1 MGIDPKALLLNA
13 CFGRWGRVAPIE
25 GGFTIL
31 LPTPAD
37 MPFLLRFALEGLKH
51 LDLADCSQI
60 IVLGDGCA
68 DDSALRKVVEEA
80 ADPRVEM
87 AEVGPVA
94 HFFVHK
100 MGREGG
106 GIANWT
112 HWAMIVE
119 GTRRA
124 RGDYVFLHDADAFFL
139 DADGLQR
146 QYQACVE
153 RGMETL
159 GVTARTDPAFAEH
172 GRTLPGT
179 WELMYSN
186 RWARRRPPI
195 DHKGRRR
202 ETPVGVFEFDTMLY
216 PQFMDY
222 PGGKV
227 GVLDPPSRLVHFAGA
242 ITTYRTFRDRAGSP
256 VVDELF
262 RVLLLAMLEDLVPAA
277 DGKRV
282 IPTVNEL
289 ARGLTDPSNPVTYG
303 SRVAVQEFP
312 IFRAMVEDLCESPVM
327 RGERAN
333 RLRELI
339 RPFDDHFAARQADPA
354 LGSLVAPRRDGLG

>member
-37 MPFLLRFALEGLKH
+37 MPFLLRYALEGLKH
-51 LDLADCSQI
+51 LDLAHCPQI

-87 AEVGPVA
+87 AAVGTLA

-100 MGREGG
+100 MGRTGG

-124 RGDYVFLHDADAFFL
+124 RGEYVLLHDADAFFL
-139 DADGLQR
+139 DADGLGR
-146 QYQACVE
+146 QYRACVD
-153 RGMETL
+153 RGMDTL
-159 GVTARTDPAFAEH
+159 GVTPRTDPVFAEH

-179 WELMYSN
+179 WELMFSN
-186 RWARRRPPI
+186 RWARRYPPI

-202 ETPVGVFEFDTMLY
+202 GTPVGSIEFDTMLY
-216 PQFMDY
+216 PQFMDF
-222 PGGKV
+222 PNGKV
-227 GVLDPPSRLVHFAGA
+227 GVLDPPPRLVHFAGA
-242 ITTYRTFRDRAGSP
+242 ITTYRGFRDRAGAP

-262 RVLLLAMLEDLVPAA
+262 RVLLLAMLEDLVPASN
-277 DGKRV
+277 GKRV
-282 IPTVNEL
+282 VPTVDEL
-289 ARGLTDPSNPVTYG
+289 VRGLSDPSSPVTYE
-303 SRVAVQEFP
+303 SKVAIQEFP
-312 IFRAMVEDLCESPVM
+312 IFREMVEDLCESPVM
-327 RGERAN
+327 EGERAG

-339 RPFDDHFAARQADPA
+339 RPFDDHFATRRADPT
-354 LGSLVAPRRDGLG
+354 LGSLIGSRRDGLG